1 VLVST
6 LVGFGVFAQAPSAD
20 FTATSALS
28 GCSPLIV
35 SFQDLSTGSPT
46 QWTWDFG
53 NGTIVNVQNPAAQA
67 YTLPGTYT
75 VKLTVRN
82 ASGVDSMVKLSYVTV
97 FANPVVD
104 FSASQ
109 LTGCFPLNTT
119 FTPNITIPGG
129 GSVVKYEWGF
139 GDGDS
144 SQLANPTHVYRFDNN
159 FNVTL
164 RVTTN
169 QGCVNFTTKNG
180 YINVN
185 PGVTPAFYNSFA
197 SACRPPANID
207 FFNNSTGPGALS
219 YTWKFGD
226 GTTSST
232 ASPSHSYNTSG
243 TFPVTMIVT
252 SSAGCSD
259 SALGSVD
266 IPNATITSSI
276 SAPDTSCIYQY
287 LTFTSISSPAADSSG
302 WKFGDGTE
310 STGTSIT
317 KTYTVPGTYT
327 VTLTN
332 LFTSCLD
339 SITKRIVILDTAAVN
354 FTSNDSASCSAP
366 FTVQFTAQA
375 PQATSYSWDFGDG
388 NTSTAANPTH
398 TYNAIGNYRVILTIT
413 NRNGCTSTRIKNNY
427 IRIAPPSVR
436 FLNLPDSGCAP
447 LVVNPTAQIIAPDGV
462 QSYFWDFGTST
473 STLANPTIT
482 YNSTGNYGVSLRITT
497 RTGCLETISL
507 LNAVKVG
514 VAPTANFTASP
525 LLSCAA
531 DSVSFTDLSTGT
543 VTGYLW
549 EFGDPG
555 SSNPTSTAKDPKH
568 LYSDTGTFSVRLRV
582 FNNGCENS
590 ITRTNYI
597 RTYGAVAKF
606 GFLVNCNINRREVQF
621 LDSSINVVTRQWDFG
636 DGNTSTAVNPTHTYA
651 AFGYYVVTLTVS
663 DGTCTYVFRRPVKVV
678 NENANFTVSPTTLCR
693 GANTTFRANAI
704 DSNILRY
711 EWDFG
716 TGMLMP
722 GNDTMIVVFDTPRVY
737 NTVLAITDI
746 NGCTDTVTRAIGVGG
761 PRAAFNAINPTGCV
775 GNTVNFTDNS
785 LTDGVNAIV
794 SRMWSFGDGVTQTIN
809 TPPVSHQ
816 YNTTGFF
823 NVVLTVTDAAGC
835 VDSMVQNSLVVTTR
849 PRASFTSP
857 DSLSCPG
864 RNVQFLTT
872 STGVN
877 LVHSWSFGDGQT
889 NVGAPNPR
897 NTYAAPGQ
905 YDVRLVVRDRYGCP
919 DTITRTRYINIDTPY
934 AAFTVSSSTINC
946 PPLIALFQFTG
957 RYNQTIRWD
966 FGDGDAALNKDTATK
981 FYGIPGTYRAQLVV
995 TSPGGCTDTAFQNI
1009 SIFGPS
1015 GTLNYVPANGCAPLT
1030 INFTLST
1037 QNTDS
1042 VKWFFGDNNV
1052 SIGKDTI
1059 ISHTYVD
1066 RGTYRPIVFLKDV
1079 TGCEYPISLNDSIK
1093 VVDITPQFVIENNQ
1107 ICDAGIVRFRDST
1120 ITNGSILGWSWDFGD
1135 GGTGTGPAPQH
1146 YYSAPGLYSVKLR
1159 VTTEFGCT
1167 DSITLPNSVRV
1178 VASPVTAINSVDTVC
1193 QNRSITFAGV
1203 VVVPDT
1209 SALTW
1214 KWHFANGDSS
1224 SLQNPPAQPYTIP
1237 GTYTVRL
1244 ISTNSSGCQDTAL
1257 RVITVHPLP
1266 NLNAGLDTTICLGQ
1280 SVVLNATGAATYSWL
1295 APNTSLSCT
1304 GCASPTANPI
1314 VTTVYNVRGVSA
1326 QGCSVDDSIRVTVIQ
1341 PSTVVAPPADS
1352 LCIGQGIQLF
1362 ATGTQV
1368 YSWSP
1373 STGLSNP
1380 NASSPI
1386 ARPTTTTTYVVTGSD
1401 ARGCF
1406 ITRDSVT
1413 ISVFPYPVFDLGR
1426 DTTITVGSSVQLNP
1440 NRSNDIT
1447 SIVWSPVNGL
1457 SCTDCP
1463 DPLATPK
1470 QRTTYT
1476 ATVTNNGGCVT
1487 KDELTIFVVCTNE
1500 NIFIPNTFSPNNDGM
1515 NDLFYVRGRG
1525 LTQIRSVKIFNRWG
1539 QQVFLKTNVIAN
1551 DAGAGWDG
1559 TFKGQPLSPDVY
1571 VYMVEVVCENNAL
1584 IMLKGDVM
1592 LVR

>member
-1 VLVST
+1 MLISA
-6 LVGFGVFAQAPSAD
+6 LMAIGAYAQVPRAD
-20 FTATSALS
+20 FTATSAVS

-35 SFQDLSTGSPT
+35 NFQDLSTGSPT

-75 VKLTVRN
+75 VRLTVRN
-82 ASGVDSMVKLSYVTV
+82 VNGVDSLVKVNYVTV
-97 FANPVVD
+97 FPNPVVD

-109 LTGCFPLNTT
+109 LSGCFPLNAT
-119 FTPNITIPGG
+119 FTPNITLPGG

-144 SQLANPTHVYRFDNN
+144 TQLANPTHAYRFDNN

-164 RVTTN
+164 KVTTDR
-169 QGCVNFTTKNG
+169 GCVNFLTKNG
-180 YINVN
+180 YINVT
-185 PGVTPAFYNSFA
+185 PGVRPAFYNSFA

-226 GTTSST
+226 GNTST
-232 ASPSHSYNTSG
+232 AASPSHAYNSSG
-243 TFPVTMIVT
+243 SFPVTMIVT

-259 SALGSVD
+259 SSVGSID
-266 IPNATITSSI
+266 IPNASISSSI
-276 SAPDTSCIYQY
+276 SAPDTSCVGQSI
-287 LTFTSISSPAADSSG
+287 LFTSISSPVSDSSG

-310 STGTSIT
+310 STGGSVT
-317 KTYTVPGTYT
+317 KVYSATGTYRI
-327 VTLTN
+327 TLTN

-339 SITKRIVILDTAAVN
+339 SISKNIVIIDTAAVN
-354 FTSNDSASCSAP
+354 FTSNDTASCRAP
-366 FTVQFTAQA
+366 YTVQFTSQA
-375 PQATSYSWDFGDG
+375 PQAASYAWDFGDG
-388 NTSTAANPTH
+388 NTSTVANPAH
-398 TYNAIGNYRVILTIT
+398 TYMAEGYYRVTLTIT
-413 NRNGCTSTRIKNNY
+413 NRKGCTSKRIKYNFIKIAAPT
-427 IRIAPPSVR
+427 IRFV
-436 FLNLPDSGCAP
+436 NLPDSGCAP
-447 LVVNPTAQIIAPDGV
+447 LTVNPNALIVAPDGV
-462 QSYFWDFGTST
+462 ASYFWNFGAST
-473 STLANPTIT
+473 STAANPSIT
-482 YNSTGNYGVSLRITT
+482 YNTTGTYGISLAVTT
-497 RTGCLETISL
+497 RTGCLQTLSL
-507 LNAVKVG
+507 PTAIKVG
-514 VAPTANFTASP
+514 TTPTANFSASP

-549 EFGDPG
+549 DFGDPG
-555 SSNPTSTAKDPKH
+555 SSNNFSVAKNPKH
-568 LYSDTGTFSVRLRV
+568 LYSDTGRFSVTLRV
-582 FNNGCENS
+582 FNNGCENR

-606 GFLVNCNINRREVQF
+606 DFEVNCNLNRREVQF
-621 LDSSINVVTRQWDFG
+621 LDNSINVVTRLWDFG

-663 DGTCTYVFRRPVKVV
+663 DGTCNYVFKKPVKVV

-704 DSNILRY
+704 DSNILKY

-722 GNDTMIVVFDTPRVY
+722 GNDTMQVTFDTPRVY
-737 NTVLAITDI
+737 NTVLVITDI

-761 PRAAFNAINPTGCV
+761 PRAAFTAINPTGCV
-775 GNTVNFTDNS
+775 GNTVNFNDNS
-785 LTDGVNAIV
+785 LNDGANAIV

-823 NVVLTVTDAAGC
+823 NVMLKVTDAVGC
-835 VDSMVQNSLVVTTR
+835 ADSMVQNSLIVTTA

-877 LVHSWSFGDGQT
+877 LVHAWTFGDGKF
-889 NVGAPNPR
+889 NNGAPNPR
-897 NTYAAPGQ
+897 NTFNAPGQ
-905 YDVRLVVRDRYGCP
+905 YSVKLLVRDRYGCA
-919 DTITRTRYINIDTPY
+919 DSITRVNYINIDTPF
-934 AAFTVSSSTINC
+934 AAFTVSDSTINC

-957 RYNQTIRWD
+957 RYNRSIRWD

-995 TSPGGCTDTAFQNI
+995 TSPGGCTDTAFKNI
-1009 SIFGPS
+1009 RIFGPS
-1015 GTLNYVPANGCAPLT
+1015 GTLNYLPANGCAPLT

-1042 VKWFFGDNNV
+1042 VKWFFGDNSV

-1059 ISHTYVD
+1059 ISHTYLD
-1066 RGTYRPIVFLKDV
+1066 RGTYRPVVFLKDAV
-1079 TGCEYPISLNDSIK
+1079 GCEYPITLNDSIK
-1093 VVDITPQFVIENNQ
+1093 VVDITPQFVVDNKQ
-1107 ICDAGIVRFRDST
+1107 ICDAGFVRFRDST
-1120 ITNGSILGWSWDFGD
+1120 ITNGSIVGWSWDFGD

-1146 YYSAPGLYSVKLR
+1146 FYSAPGLYSVKLR

-1178 VASPVTAINSVDTVC
+1178 VKSPVTAINSVDTVC
-1193 QNRSITFAGV
+1193 QNRNITFAGV

-1214 KWHFANGDSS
+1214 KWNFANGDSS
-1224 SLQNPPAQPYTIP
+1224 ILQNPPAQPYTVP
-1237 GTYTVRL
+1237 GTFTVRL
-1244 ISTNSSGCQDTAL
+1244 ITTNSSGCQDTAL
-1257 RVITVHPLP
+1257 KVITVHPLP

-1280 SVVLNATGAATYSWL
+1280 SIVLNPTGAASYIWL
-1295 APNTSLSCT
+1295 PPTSTLSCT
-1304 GCASPTANPI
+1304 NCASPRATPT

-1326 QGCSVDDSIRVTVIQ
+1326 QGCSVNDSIRVTVVQ

-1352 LCIGQGIQLF
+1352 LCIGQGTQLF
-1362 ATGTQV
+1362 ARGTQV

-1380 NASSPI
+1380 NSSSPI
-1386 ARPTTTTTYVVTGSD
+1386 ARPTATTTYVVTGSD

-1406 ITRDSVT
+1406 VTRDSVT
-1413 ISVFPYPVFDLGR
+1413 ISVFPYPVFDLGL

-1447 SIVWSPVNGL
+1447 SVIWSPTTGL

-1487 KDELTIFVVCTNE
+1487 KDELTIFVICNNE
-1500 NIFIPNTFSPNNDGM
+1500 NIFIPNTFSPNGDGM

-1525 LTQIRSVKIFNRWG
+1525 LTKIRSIKIFNRWG
-1539 QQVFLKTNVIAN
+1539 QQIFTQNNVIAN
-1551 DAGAGWDG
+1551 DTGAGWDG
-1559 TFKGQPLSPDVY
+1559 TFKGQPLSPEVY
-1571 VYMVEVVCENNAL
+1571 IYMVEVVCENNAL